1 MIKRSRPSMIRRM
14 IRAAALDVSLYEE
27 VEADRSSLP
36 QALMIVV
43 LTALATSIGLLGN
56 GIGATFSG
64 VLFGIIGWVMWAGV
78 TYFVGTRILGTPQ
91 THADWG
97 QLARTLGF
105 AQSIGVLRIFG
116 LIPVLGA
123 FIIAIAVI
131 LQLVAMVIAV
141 KTALDYTSVG
151 RAIGVVLI
159 GAIPYVI
166 IGILTQ

>member
-1 MIKRSRPSMIRRM
+1 MIERSRPSMIRRM

>member
-1 MIKRSRPSMIRRM
+1 MIERSRPSMIRRM

-56 GIGATFSG
+56 GIVATFSN
-64 VLFGIIGWVMWAGV
+64 VLYGIIGWAMWAGV

-116 LIPVLGA
+116 LIPVLGG
-123 FIIAIAVI
+123 FIFAIAVI

-151 RAIGVVLI
+151 RAISVVLI